1 MRLMSDFR
9 EAMWGVLQSGISE
22 LDFDFKGYATK
33 HFKRLALA
41 VVDPEFEHYLRR
53 ASAGRMV
60 DNLPPL

>member
-1 MRLMSDFR
+1 
-9 EAMWGVLQSGISE
+9 